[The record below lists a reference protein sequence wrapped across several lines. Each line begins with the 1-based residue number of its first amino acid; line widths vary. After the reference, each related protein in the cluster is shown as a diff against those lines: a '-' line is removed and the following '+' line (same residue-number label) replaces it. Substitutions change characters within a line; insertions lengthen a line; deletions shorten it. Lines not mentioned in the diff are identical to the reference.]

1 MHHQHHH
8 QLKQRTTKRF
18 SVFAHLLHFTAIS
31 IWAYLYLPVTLND
44 CPSLSPSPFMILYT
58 YILYYIQYSRH
69 IPPVSISV
77 GDGVWASFYYYHYDY
92 YYYCYKYPFPRLSLS
107 VHHSSSAMSLIRY
120 SSMHACC
127 IASHTL
133 VPVYPS
139 IQWRC
144 SNKTVTLFLSP
155 THSCNNIYKS
165 HRSRRCRSRCAAP
178 FIQFFIHNKKYI
190 QHTLGSAQCARV
202 GVLRPVFFCL
212 FVVRV

>member
-1 MHHQHHH
+1 MYSRICCTLQ
-8 QLKQRTTKRF
+8 QFLSGPTYTY
-18 SVFAHLLHFTAIS
+18 LPIS
-31 IWAYLYLPVTLND
+31 LPVTLND
-44 CPSLSPSPFMILYT
+44 CPILSPSPFMILYT
-58 YILYYIQYSRH
+58 YTILHYIQYSRH

-92 YYYCYKYPFPRLSLS
+92 YYYYYCYKYPFPRLSLS
-107 VHHSSSAMSLIRY
+107 VHHSSSAISHLYVIV
-120 SSMHACC
+120 ACMLYC
-127 IASHTL
+127 LPHTRSRDGN
-133 VPVYPS
+133 PVYPS

-165 HRSRRCRSRCAAP
+165 HRSGRCRSRCAAP

-202 GVLRPVFFCL
+202 GVLRPVFFCF